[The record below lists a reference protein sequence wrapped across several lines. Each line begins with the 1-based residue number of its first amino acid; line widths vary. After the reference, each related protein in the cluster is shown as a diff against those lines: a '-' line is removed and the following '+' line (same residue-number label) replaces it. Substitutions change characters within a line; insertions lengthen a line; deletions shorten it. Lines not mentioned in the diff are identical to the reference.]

1 MRVDGFALIH
11 LPPSHAANPERRL
24 ATTDIW
30 GRRSPGRSHDVRL
43 WRNGRLRWRRL
54 PALVDPWMALT
65 PDPPFCPMML
75 AGMELGASG
84 AGSLAWALAP
94 SLRTKLQRLHLS
106 QALRCS
112 TVPKMWTWSS

>member
-43 WRNGRLRWRRL
+43 
-54 PALVDPWMALT
+54 
-65 PDPPFCPMML
+65 
-75 AGMELGASG
+75 
-84 AGSLAWALAP
+84 
-94 SLRTKLQRLHLS
+94 
-106 QALRCS
+106 
-112 TVPKMWTWSS
+112 